1 MPKSYD
7 SRMVIKRG
15 SEKLGGYLMLKLA
28 WIIDHKNNAK
38 H

>member
-1 MPKSYD
+1 MSNSYD
-7 SRMVIKRG
+7 SRQVIWRV
-15 SEKLGGYLMLKLA
+15 SEKLGGYLMVKLA